1 MPALQPRPLPSGGP
15 VVASPKPATTPLQ
28 KIERQY
34 HKFLAKRYMTFMS
47 RVALWIAVLLSLS
60 SIVVSGDISKVPFA
74 ILSSFPV
81 SISLAFLLRVRKTF
95 VTQPYRPL
103 PRPSLI
109 GLVISSFWNRRVI
122 TLLFSYTVFSITLA
136 NVWCTLLARE
146 DMALFNSTPRHP
158 WQLNES
164 RFILTA
170 SNTCLFLAVA
180 ARDIL
185 SDNLKADW
193 PRERRPFAQAVKIAL
208 LDNIWGSSRIGFT
221 SLWSISA
228 PFAYCW
234 LGLRSFVWQWVNWR
248 LWGVAVRPF
257 LGSFVRST
265 SKTPGPWALL
275 GPMLSLNMLT
285 LLILQFPVKGLTA
298 YITQPIHFDEFYR
311 KSPLSLETYLITAL
325 KSQDPYYLQFT
336 LMELLR
342 VISIPRCRKIFFDDI
357 SKSPSLISQLCQEL
371 LLQFGKVHHVLINR
385 GAAIQPQNSQ
395 LSPVAS
401 STISATPDERKIPV
415 RQADIF
421 RPLAKPK
428 STVNL
433 KSVLDGPIQA
443 STPSPVVKLAQVGT
457 LAIKHVE
464 SVQDQVVGRIEG
476 NPVGDAIVS
485 EAKGARKNV
494 NEWAGKEW
502 GRRSVRSVLGE
513 VLVAQRVIEIL
524 VILSVASIE
533 EDTYGNVQ
541 QVLPAILEAIVR
553 FREAIFALEAQLLV
567 QTRLLGPAQS
577 GAVDEIKKDLHVAI
591 SSCDKAVRRIAD
603 IFGQSLTAFK
613 FPPSVAY
620 GLGEICKG

>member
-1 MPALQPRPLPSGGP
+1 MPALQPQPLPSGGA
-15 VVASPKPATTPLQ
+15 VVASSKPATTPLQ

-34 HKFLAKRYMTFMS
+34 RKFLAKRYMTFMS

-81 SISLAFLLRVRKTF
+81 SLSLAFLLRVRKTF
-95 VTQPYRPL
+95 VTQPYRPS

-122 TLLFSYTVFSITLA
+122 TLLLSYTVFSITIA

-146 DMALFNSTPRHP
+146 DMALFKSTPRHP

-164 RFILTA
+164 RFVLTA
-170 SNTCLFLAVA
+170 SNACLFLVVA
-180 ARDIL
+180 ARDVL
-185 SDNLKADW
+185 NDNLEADW

-221 SLWSISA
+221 FLWSISA
-228 PFAYCW
+228 PFAYFW

-257 LGSFVRST
+257 VGSFARST
-265 SKTPGPWALL
+265 SKTLGPWALL

-298 YITQPIHFDEFYR
+298 YITQ
-311 KSPLSLETYLITAL
+311 SPLSLETYLITAL

-371 LLQFGKVHHVLINR
+371 LLQFGNVHHVLVSR
-385 GAAIQPQNSQ
+385 GATSKPQSSQ
-395 LSPVAS
+395 SSPVAS
-401 STISATPDERKIPV
+401 STISTTADERKIPV

-428 STVNL
+428 STINL

-443 STPSPVVKLAQVGT
+443 STPSPVVKLTQAGT

-553 FREAIFALEAQLLV
+553 FRDAIFALEAQLLV

-591 SSCDKAVRRIAD
+591 SSCDKAVKRIAD
-603 IFGQSLTAFK
+603 IFGQSLSAFK

>member
-1 MPALQPRPLPSGGP
+1 MPALQPQPLPSGGA
-15 VVASPKPATTPLQ
+15 VVASSKPATTPLQ

-34 HKFLAKRYMTFMS
+34 RKFLAKRYMTFMS

-81 SISLAFLLRVRKTF
+81 SLSLAFLLRVRKTF
-95 VTQPYRPL
+95 VTQPYRPS

-122 TLLFSYTVFSITLA
+122 TLLLSYTVFSITIA

-146 DMALFNSTPRHP
+146 DMALFKSTPRHP

-164 RFILTA
+164 RFVLTA
-170 SNTCLFLAVA
+170 SNACLFLVVA
-180 ARDIL
+180 ARDVL
-185 SDNLKADW
+185 NDNLKADW
-193 PRERRPFAQAVKIAL
+193 PQERRPFAQAVKIAL

-221 SLWSISA
+221 FLWSISA
-228 PFAYCW
+228 PFAYFW

-257 LGSFVRST
+257 VGSFARST
-265 SKTPGPWALL
+265 SKTLGPWALL

-298 YITQPIHFDEFYR
+298 YITQ
-311 KSPLSLETYLITAL
+311 SPLSLETYLITAL

-371 LLQFGKVHHVLINR
+371 LLQFGNVHHVLVSR
-385 GAAIQPQNSQ
+385 GATSKPQSSQ
-395 LSPVAS
+395 SSPVAS
-401 STISATPDERKIPV
+401 STISTTADERKIPV

-428 STVNL
+428 STINL

-443 STPSPVVKLAQVGT
+443 STPSPVVKLTQAGT

-591 SSCDKAVRRIAD
+591 SSCDKAVKRIAD
-603 IFGQSLTAFK
+603 IFGQSLSAFK

>member
-1 MPALQPRPLPSGGP
+1 MPALQPQPLPSGGA
-15 VVASPKPATTPLQ
+15 VVASSKPATTPLQ

-34 HKFLAKRYMTFMS
+34 RKFLAKRYMTFMS

-81 SISLAFLLRVRKTF
+81 SLSLAFLLRVRKTF
-95 VTQPYRPL
+95 VTQPYRPS

-122 TLLFSYTVFSITLA
+122 TLLLSYTVFSITIA

-146 DMALFNSTPRHP
+146 DMALFKSTPRHP

-164 RFILTA
+164 RFVLTA
-170 SNTCLFLAVA
+170 SNACLFLVVA
-180 ARDIL
+180 ARDVL
-185 SDNLKADW
+185 NDNLEADW

-221 SLWSISA
+221 FLWSISA
-228 PFAYCW
+228 PFAYFW

-257 LGSFVRST
+257 VGSFARST
-265 SKTPGPWALL
+265 SKTLGPWALL

-371 LLQFGKVHHVLINR
+371 LLQFGNVHHVLVSR
-385 GAAIQPQNSQ
+385 GATSKPQSSQ
-395 LSPVAS
+395 SSPVAS
-401 STISATPDERKIPV
+401 STISTTADERKIPV

-428 STVNL
+428 STINL

-443 STPSPVVKLAQVGT
+443 STPSPVVKLTQAGT

-553 FREAIFALEAQLLV
+553 FRDAIFALEAQLLV

-591 SSCDKAVRRIAD
+591 SSCDKAVKRIAD
-603 IFGQSLTAFK
+603 IFGQSLSAFK

>member
-1 MPALQPRPLPSGGP
+1 MPALQPQPLPSGGA
-15 VVASPKPATTPLQ
+15 VVASSKPATTPLQ

-34 HKFLAKRYMTFMS
+34 RKFLAKRYMTFMS

-81 SISLAFLLRVRKTF
+81 SLSLAFLLRVRKTF
-95 VTQPYRPL
+95 VTQPYRPS

-109 GLVISSFWNRRVI
+109 GLVISSFWNRHVI
-122 TLLFSYTVFSITLA
+122 TLLLSYTVFSITIA

-146 DMALFNSTPRHP
+146 DMALFKSTPRHP

-164 RFILTA
+164 RFVLTA
-170 SNTCLFLAVA
+170 SNACLFLVVA
-180 ARDIL
+180 ARDVL
-185 SDNLKADW
+185 NDNLKADW

-221 SLWSISA
+221 FLWSISA
-228 PFAYCW
+228 PFAYFW

-257 LGSFVRST
+257 VGSFARST
-265 SKTPGPWALL
+265 SKTLGPWALL

-298 YITQPIHFDEFYR
+298 YITQ
-311 KSPLSLETYLITAL
+311 SPLSLETYLITAL

-371 LLQFGKVHHVLINR
+371 LLQFGNVHHVLVSR
-385 GAAIQPQNSQ
+385 GATSKPQSSQ
-395 LSPVAS
+395 SSPVAS
-401 STISATPDERKIPV
+401 STISTTADERKIPV

-428 STVNL
+428 STINL
-433 KSVLDGPIQA
+433 KSILDGPIQA
-443 STPSPVVKLAQVGT
+443 STPSPVVKLTQAGT

-591 SSCDKAVRRIAD
+591 SSCDKAVKRIAD
-603 IFGQSLTAFK
+603 IFGQSLSAFK